1 MPNRTPFSVDMTISS
16 SMNPPQAMPQ
26 QMKQGLRF
34 PSSSRAQRSNPVD
47 FMSLKKPGLLRRLR
61 SSQ

>member
-1 MPNRTPFSVDMTISS
+1 
-16 SMNPPQAMPQ
+16 MNPPQAMPQ

-34 PSSSRAQRSNPVD
+34 PLSLRAQRSNPVD